1 MICFLSINTFSSFFL
16 ALNNNQ
22 NFIIPIFFIIWIIYF
37 AKSKRVKRT
46 FVQPDKKLSTI
57 FFSILLLLIGGL
69 TAIFDYEIRE
79 ELKTGIEKNKTKE
92 NEILD
97 KMSVLREETKKTKQ
111 AFATKILE
119 LKNEG
124 NNEKELKNIFSK
136 YKEDQ
141 KDYFKKV
148 TPLFTEFK
156 KTLSS
161 SEVKQIEQ
169 MELLM
174 KDFFTFEQ
182 NLLQEQI
189 KCLEFWTDEPCL
201 NLTKKWEDY
210 EGKEE
215 KFVQGIAK
223 ISGNKKLTVEKIY
236 KDNLGEAIYEDLEN
250 FGTEI
255 DDFHNLNDE
264 GLNFYQKELY
274 KEAINKFK
282 EAINL
287 NLETVSSAD
296 WATLYT
302 NLSLAQQQLNLKEES
317 KSSLEK
323 ALSFLEITNAD
334 YYVTKGEL
342 SLLNS
347 NYDEAI
353 INFKKA
359 LEIDPTNFSA
369 SNNLGIIY
377 FDLDELGYED
387 YAKALS
393 YNLIAYNSSADHNKL
408 GVKKLLAT
416 F

>member
-1 MICFLSINTFSSFFL
+1 
-16 ALNNNQ
+16 
-22 NFIIPIFFIIWIIYF
+22 
-37 AKSKRVKRT
+37 
-46 FVQPDKKLSTI
+46 
-57 FFSILLLLIGGL
+57 
-69 TAIFDYEIRE
+69 
-79 ELKTGIEKNKTKE
+79 
-92 NEILD
+92 
-97 KMSVLREETKKTKQ
+97 
-111 AFATKILE
+111 
-119 LKNEG
+119 
-124 NNEKELKNIFSK
+124 
-136 YKEDQ
+136 
-141 KDYFKKV
+141 
-148 TPLFTEFK
+148 
-156 KTLSS
+156 
-161 SEVKQIEQ
+161 
-169 MELLM
+169 
-174 KDFFTFEQ
+174 
-182 NLLQEQI
+182 
-189 KCLEFWTDEPCL
+189 
-201 NLTKKWEDY
+201 
-210 EGKEE
+210 
-215 KFVQGIAK
+215 
-223 ISGNKKLTVEKIY
+223 
-236 KDNLGEAIYEDLEN
+236 AIYEDLEN